1 MEAWLMLG
9 ALLLL
14 AIFMAKKSGE
24 KAERLNNLE
33 EYIKDVEED
42 KELRARMSN
51 KSFRDKLRAFAQKG
65 SK

>member
-9 ALLLL
+9 AIVLL

-42 KELRARMSN
+42 KELRSRMSD
-51 KSFRDKLRAFAQKG
+51 KSFRDKLRAFAK
-65 SK
+65 KNN

>member
-9 ALLLL
+9 AVVLL

-42 KELRARMSN
+42 KELRSRMSD
-51 KSFRDKLRAFAQKG
+51 KSFRDKLRAFAK
-65 SK
+65 KNN

>member
-9 ALLLL
+9 AIVLL

-42 KELRARMSN
+42 KELRSRMSD
-51 KSFRDKLRAFAQKG
+51 KSFRDKLRAFAKENN
-65 SK
+65 